1 MKAIRWFFLVFSFS
15 CINMIIQDDNKYN
28 SIYFN
33 GGSWIDFAQ
42 IENMKL
48 SPSANQFTL
57 QFWVSGSDITVFEA
71 PAIFSIVDSNEKIK
85 LTMFRDAGSNSTFT
99 IKVNDDVFESITTDQ
114 VELDWS
120 DPNNFYLISLLF
132 SENTDLKVYINKEKL
147 NNIDIDTGNAGP
159 IDVGDASLM
168 FGVVAN
174 TGYNVLES
182 FWYGYIDEI
191 RLWNT
196 LLSEETIQFQYEQP
210 NKFSKNYRA
219 TEDGEEIP
227 THLDSLIGLWRFNLT
242 NATTTM
248 IDESGNGNDGTIYTL
263 PNYFIE
269 LSERGVQ

>member
-1 MKAIRWFFLVFSFS
+1 MKSIKWILLVFSFS
-15 CINMIIQDDNKYN
+15 CIDMIIQDNKYN

-33 GGSWIDFAQ
+33 GGSWIDCAQ

-48 SPSANQFTL
+48 SPSANEFTL
-57 QFWVSGSDITVFEA
+57 QFWVSGSDIEVVEA
-71 PAIFSIVDSNEKIK
+71 PALFSIATSNEETK
-85 LTMFRDAGSNSTFT
+85 LTMFRDAGSSSTFT
-99 IKVNDDVFESITTDQ
+99 IEVNDERIKQITTDQ

-227 THLDSLIGLWRFNLT
+227 TYLDSLIGLWRFNLT

-263 PNYFIE
+263 PNYSIE
-269 LSERGVQ
+269 LSEKGVQ